1 MVNNGGVENL
11 RYIIYNH
18 WNLIVKTSPI
28 PESRNHRIV
37 GFEVE
42 PRSYAP
48 GENVNLEFKQHKA
61 LYLDDLLKLEGD
73 KRKFDF
79 TYSIQTVVTKETMWS
94 NRMDHYMKFGNEN
107 IHLAAILLSLGIIVT
122 LAVILCGI
130 MKRGLN

>member
-1 MVNNGGVENL
+1 M
-11 RYIIYNH
+11 
-18 WNLIVKTSPI
+18 
-28 PESRNHRIV
+28 
-37 GFEVE
+37 
-42 PRSYAP
+42 
-48 GENVNLEFKQHKA
+48 
-61 LYLDDLLKLEGD
+61 LKLEGD

-130 MKRGLN
+130 MKRGLNQDFVNIAKSKLSTNKRR